1 MQNHRFNS
9 AIKHLDRHDKT
20 LSTIIKKNG
29 IINLTHHR
37 KYFNLLLGAIIGQQ
51 LSMLAASSI
60 QKRFMDFFKNN
71 PQPELILSTD
81 DSALRALGLSNAKV
95 KYVKDLS
102 QKILA
107 GEVKLKGLSK
117 KSDEKIIAE
126 LTKVKGIG
134 VWTAHMFLIFT
145 LGRLDVLPVGDLG
158 IRKSVMINY
167 RLKKLPDEK
176 KIRSIAKKNKWHP
189 YASVASLY
197 LWKSLD
203 NNLPPKNP
211 PKADEKLE
219 SLLK

>member
-1 MQNHRFNS
+1 MIQNHLVNR
-9 AIKHLDRHDKT
+9 AIKHLDRYDKT
-20 LSTIIKKNG
+20 LSTIIKNNG
-29 IINLTHHR
+29 IINLTRHR

-51 LSMLAASSI
+51 LSMLAAASI

-71 PQPELILSTD
+71 PQPELILSAD

-95 KYVKDLS
+95 RYVKDLS
-102 QKILA
+102 QKILS

-117 KSDEKIIAE
+117 KSDEEIVAE

-134 VWTAHMFLIFT
+134 EWTAHMFLIFT
-145 LGRLDVLPVGDLG
+145 LGRLNVLPVGDLG
-158 IRKSVMINY
+158 IRKSVMVNY

-176 KIRSIAKKNKWHP
+176 KIRTIAKKNNWHP

-203 NNLPPKNP
+203 NNFSPKDG
-211 PKADEKLE
+211 DEKLE